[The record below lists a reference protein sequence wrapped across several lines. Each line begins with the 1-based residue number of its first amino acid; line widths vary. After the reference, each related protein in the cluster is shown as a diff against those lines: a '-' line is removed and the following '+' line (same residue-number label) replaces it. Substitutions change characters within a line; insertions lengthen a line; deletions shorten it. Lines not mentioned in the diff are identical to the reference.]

1 MRLLRSVYA
10 KNFMAVVLLFCLS
23 FAILGAAFGA
33 MSYSFIIRER
43 AESMEEAG
51 KTAGVMLR
59 SYSQQVGGGYT
70 GINTRAML
78 SLVSQM
84 AGYHM
89 IITDGEGAILN
100 CSDRE
105 LSCGH
110 ASLSVP
116 PSVISAVNRQDK
128 FQGVTDLD
136 GVYGQ
141 PRFVVGLAIPAS
153 PTQAYIFV
161 SDDAGRM
168 GGVWKSFAEIFLVAA
183 AVVVILSFITAY
195 VVVRKMSR
203 PIKEMSDAARSYS
216 QGDFTPRVH
225 TEGRQDEVGELAE
238 SFNVMADSL
247 ERSER
252 SRRDLIANVSHELK
266 TPMTTI
272 SGFADGILDGTIPP
286 EKEREYLAV
295 ISSETKRLSRLVRGM
310 LDMSQ
315 LQSKTPLELQSRSF
329 DLLEVVCQSLLSMEA
344 KITSRN
350 LDVETVL
357 PEEPIYT
364 AGDSDAITQVVHNLL
379 DNAAKFAEPG
389 TSLVLKLW
397 REEGKAYVSVANRGE
412 TIPREEL
419 PLIFERFHK
428 TDRSRSQDRDG
439 VGLGLYIVKTILDSH
454 GGDIF
459 VTSRDG
465 LTTFTFSLKLAK
477 NRPAPERPPQKS

>member
-1 MRLLRSVYA
+1 MRHFRSVYV
-10 KNFMAVVLLFCLS
+10 KNFIAVVALFCLS
-23 FAILGAAFGA
+23 FALLGMAFAGL
-33 MSYSFIIRER
+33 SYSFVIRQR
-43 AESMEEAG
+43 AEGMEEAAD
-51 KTAGVMLR
+51 TAGVMLR
-59 SYSQQVGGGYT
+59 SYAQQMGSGYG

-78 SLVSQM
+78 SLVAQI

-89 IITDGEGAILN
+89 IITDGEGTILN
-100 CSDRE
+100 CSDRD
-105 LSCGH
+105 LNCGH
-110 ASLSVP
+110 AAMSVP
-116 PSVISAVNRQDK
+116 SFAISAINRQGK
-128 FQGVTDLD
+128 FQGVTDLG
-136 GVYGQ
+136 GVFED
-141 PRFVVGLAIPAS
+141 PRFVVGLTIPAGPS
-153 PTQAYIFV
+153 QAYIFV
-161 SDDAGRM
+161 SDSAGRM
-168 GGVWKSFAEIFLVAA
+168 GGMWKSFAEIFLAA
-183 AVVVILSFITAY
+183 AVVVVILSFISAY
-195 VVVRKMSR
+195 LVVRKMSR

-216 QGDFTPRVH
+216 RGDFTPRVH

-286 EKEREYLAV
+286 EKEREYLAI

-315 LQSKTPLELQSRSF
+315 LQSVTPMELSSRSF
-329 DLLEVVCQSLLSMEA
+329 DLLEVVCQSLLSMES
-344 KITSRN
+344 KITSRG

-357 PEEPIYT
+357 PEEPIY
-364 AGDSDAITQVVHNLL
+364 AVGDSDAITQVVHNLL
-379 DNAAKFAEPG
+379 DNAAKFAAPD

-397 REEGKAYVSVANRGE
+397 REEGKAYVSVSNRGE

-459 VTSRDG
+459 VASRDG
-465 LTTFTFSLKLAK
+465 LTTFTFNLKLAK
-477 NRPAPERPPQKS
+477 NRPGPEKSAAK